1 MSDNLN
7 PGLGTIIEIS
17 DSAPATEDLSGYE
30 ALSFTAI
37 GEVTEIPEFGPSHET
52 VEHTALADGVVKKY
66 HGSLNNGSL
75 TTPMAL
81 DRNDAGQDLVR
92 AALANKAR
100 QSFKVAYPDGTA
112 DYFQG
117 KIMSFT
123 RAASLPSVVVSNAQ
137 IEIETDLVSN
147 DTPA

>member
-7 PGLGTIIEIS
+7 PGLGTTIEIS
-17 DSAPATEDLSGYE
+17 DSAPASEDLIGYE

-52 VEHTALADGVVKKY
+52 VEHTALVDGVVKKY

-81 DRNDAGQDLVR
+81 DYADAGQDLAR
-92 AALANKAR
+92 AALAAKAR
-100 QSFKVAYPDGTA
+100 QSFKVAYADGTA

-123 RAASLPSVVVSNAQ
+123 RAASIGSVVISNVQ
-137 IEIETDLVSN
+137 IEIETDLVTD
-147 DTPA
+147 DTPT